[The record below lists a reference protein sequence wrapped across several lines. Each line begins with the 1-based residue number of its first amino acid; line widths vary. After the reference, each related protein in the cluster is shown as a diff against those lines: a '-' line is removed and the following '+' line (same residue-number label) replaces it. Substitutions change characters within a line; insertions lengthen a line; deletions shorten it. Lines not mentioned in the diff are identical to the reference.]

1 VTLQVK
7 NVASTPHP
15 ICYNIT
21 KISPAIQVPALY
33 NCDNIYAHNYMWPH
47 SWGAI
52 PSAVIFPV
60 CSAFS
65 SSFWAPH
72 GSASPP
78 SYALHKRNWPPQHSP
93 SSKWSSQYHF
103 HTVLHFPTN
112 NTTLSHYPYGPI
124 KTHFV
129 LPLYSNLYFCHHKH
143 STRPGIKPE
152 VQWRQNSTVWVPIE

>member
-1 VTLQVK
+1 VTLQFK
-7 NVASTPHP
+7 NVASTPHL
-15 ICYNIT
+15 IYYHIT
-21 KISPAIQVPALY
+21 KISPANQVPALY
-33 NCDNIYAHNYMWPH
+33 NCDNTYAHSYMWPH

-52 PSAVIFPV
+52 PSAVISPV

-93 SSKWSSQYHF
+93 SIKWSSQYHF
-103 HTVLHFPTN
+103 HTVLHFPYKQHYFV
-112 NTTLSHYPYGPI
+112 TLSTWAH
-124 KTHFV
+124 KNT
-129 LPLYSNLYFCHHKH
+129 FCAPVV
-143 STRPGIKPE
+143 SLTTFDTVRTRPGIKPE